1 MRKSKRRRTQQ
12 KGVIV
17 HANKVSQSRS
27 LQFMK
32 SVTEDLERE
41 RGGINWQ
48 SNMQFTEVF
57 KMSGQER

>member
-1 MRKSKRRRTQQ
+1 MRRMQQ

-32 SVTEDLERE
+32 SVTEDHRERE
-41 RGGINWQ
+41 RKRGGNWQ

-57 KMSGQER
+57 KMSGQKS